1 MELDMKRTYSKA
13 FENTFDAMQ
22 CLGWTVLYYDFDFDT
37 KEKLTAFQKGL
48 TKHDKII
55 DEKDK
60 YYTVDKFLKEEHSLD
75 CHKLAV
81 AFPYI
86 SKMKM
91 AEYDTR
97 KVKGTKAALVACDN
111 AIEVFLVIFFYEL
124 IKEWGY
130 SRNQVIDCYEQ
141 MKANAL
147 LYRKG
152 MTNEFV
158 QQYFKDEIDL
168 VITM

>member
-1 MELDMKRTYSKA
+1 MKRTYSKS
-13 FENTFDAMQ
+13 FENVFNAMQ
-22 CLGWTVLYYDFDFDT
+22 CMAWTCLYYDFDFD
-37 KEKLTAFQKGL
+37 KDKLIVFQRGL
-48 TKHDKII
+48 TKHNKIV
-55 DEKDK
+55 DEKGK
-60 YYTVDKFLKEEHSLD
+60 YIAVDKFLKEENDLD

-130 SRNQVIDCYEQ
+130 SREQVIECYEQ

-168 VITM
+168 IITM

>member
-1 MELDMKRTYSKA
+1 MKQIYSKS
-13 FENTFDAMQ
+13 FENVFNAMQ
-22 CLGWTVLYYDFDFDT
+22 CMAWTSLYYDFDFD
-37 KEKLTAFQKGL
+37 KDKLIVFQRGL

-55 DEKDK
+55 DEKYK
-60 YYTVDKFLKEEHSLD
+60 YHTVDKFLKEEHNLD

-97 KVKGTKAALVACDN
+97 KVNGTKAALVACDN

-130 SRNQVIDCYEQ
+130 SREQVLECYEQ

-152 MTNEFV
+152 MTNDFV
-158 QQYFKDEIDL
+158 KQYFKDEIDL

>member
-1 MELDMKRTYSKA
+1 MKQIYSKS
-13 FENTFDAMQ
+13 FENVFNAMQ
-22 CLGWTVLYYDFDFDT
+22 CMSWTCLYYDFDFD
-37 KEKLTAFQKGL
+37 KDKLIVFQRGL

-55 DEKDK
+55 DEKYK
-60 YYTVDKFLKEEHSLD
+60 YHTVDKFLKEEHDID

-97 KVKGTKAALVACDN
+97 KSKGARAALVACDN

-130 SRNQVIDCYEQ
+130 SREQVIECYEQ